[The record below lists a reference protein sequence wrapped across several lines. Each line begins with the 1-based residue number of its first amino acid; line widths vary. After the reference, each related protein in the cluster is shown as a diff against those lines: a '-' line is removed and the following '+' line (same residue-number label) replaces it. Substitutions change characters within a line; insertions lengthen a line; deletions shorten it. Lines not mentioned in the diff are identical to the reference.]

1 MTIAEKVEQSITQ
14 RPNSLVPGYT
24 FQRLFNLTP
33 RPESDMHSL
42 NLTMHYGQGLLVAGL
57 RGIMAC
63 YGVAGPFSSF
73 MFMGVR
79 LLVDQTLENMTG
91 VGAKPW

>member
-1 MTIAEKVEQSITQ
+1 MTIAEKLEQSITQ

-24 FQRLFNLTP
+24 LQRLFNLAP
-33 RPESDMHSL
+33 RPESAMDPL
-42 NLTMHYGQGLLVAGL
+42 NLTMHYGQGVLVAGL
-57 RGIMAC
+57 RGVMAF

-73 MFMGVR
+73 IFMGVR
-79 LLVDQTLENMTG
+79 LLVDQTLENTTG